1 MYKLFNLIPILFFL
15 LFIELICNNILV
27 SAEILKSYNAKLVE
41 KSIIKSPITNTYF
54 NNELINLYS
63 EKKTTNKLP
72 FQESVV
78 KVNTNIFTC
87 ILENVNSEKICSFLY
102 DCDDES
108 CKNIDRQSNFLVYG
122 KEPIY
127 SIVTPNSGTSLKE
140 VKLQPGEYE
149 ILLKNN
155 DFISSTYCNE
165 IVIDGVSFHEFTA
178 GIDFSQDNNS
188 LLCINLSESCS
199 GIIKSGEMKI
209 CEINKVYIKN
219 LA

>member
-1 MYKLFNLIPILFFL
+1 MYKIFNLIPILFFL
-15 LFIELICNNILV
+15 LFIELISNNILV
-27 SAEILKSYNAKLVE
+27 SGEVLKSYNAKLVE

-54 NNELINLYS
+54 KDLSNLYS
-63 EKKTTNKLP
+63 EKNITNKLQ
-72 FQESVV
+72 FQQSVI

-87 ILENVNSEKICSFLY
+87 ILENVNSEKICSTLY

-108 CKNIDRQSNFLVYG
+108 CKKIDRQSNLIVYG

-155 DFISSTYCNE
+155 DFISSAYCNE

-178 GIDFSQDNNS
+178 GIDFSQDNS
-188 LLCINLSESCS
+188 SILCMNISDSCS
-199 GIIKSGEMKI
+199 GIIKSGETKI
-209 CEINKVYIKN
+209 CEINKVFIKN
-219 LA
+219 LT

>member
-1 MYKLFNLIPILFFL
+1 MYKIFNLIPILFFL
-15 LFIELICNNILV
+15 LFIELISNNILV
-27 SAEILKSYNAKLVE
+27 SGEILKSYNAKLVE

-54 NNELINLYS
+54 KDLSNLYS
-63 EKKTTNKLP
+63 EKNITNKLQ
-72 FQESVV
+72 FQQSVI

-87 ILENVNSEKICSFLY
+87 ILENVNSEKICSTLY

-108 CKNIDRQSNFLVYG
+108 CKKIDRQSNLIVYG

-140 VKLQPGEYE
+140 VKLQPGEYD

-155 DFISSTYCNE
+155 DFISSAYCNE

-178 GIDFSQDNNS
+178 GIDFSQDNS
-188 LLCINLSESCS
+188 SILCMNISDSCS
-199 GIIKSGEMKI
+199 GIIKSGETKI
-209 CEINKVYIKN
+209 CEINKVFIKN
-219 LA
+219 LT

>member
-1 MYKLFNLIPILFFL
+1 MYKIFNLIPILFFL
-15 LFIELICNNILV
+15 LFIELISNNILV
-27 SAEILKSYNAKLVE
+27 SGEILKSYNAKLVE

-54 NNELINLYS
+54 KDLSNLYS
-63 EKKTTNKLP
+63 EKNTKNKLE
-72 FQESVV
+72 FQQSVI

-87 ILENVNSEKICSFLY
+87 ILENVNSEKICSTLY

-108 CKNIDRQSNFLVYG
+108 CKKIDRQSNLIVYG

-155 DFISSTYCNE
+155 DFISSAYCNE

-178 GIDFSQDNNS
+178 GIDFSQDNS
-188 LLCINLSESCS
+188 SILCMNISDSCS
-199 GIIKSGEMKI
+199 GIIKSGETKI
-209 CEINKVYIKN
+209 CEINKVFIKN
-219 LA
+219 LT

>member
-1 MYKLFNLIPILFFL
+1 MYKIFNLIPILFFL

-27 SAEILKSYNAKLVE
+27 SGEILKSYNAKLVE

-54 NNELINLYS
+54 KDLSNLYS
-63 EKKTTNKLP
+63 EKNTKNKLQ
-72 FQESVV
+72 FQQSVI

-87 ILENVNSEKICSFLY
+87 ILENVNSEKICSTLY

-108 CKNIDRQSNFLVYG
+108 CKKIDRQSNLIVYG

-178 GIDFSQDNNS
+178 GIDFSQDNS
-188 LLCINLSESCS
+188 SILCMNISDSCS
-199 GIIKSGEMKI
+199 GIIKSGETKI
-209 CEINKVYIKN
+209 CEINKVFIKN
-219 LA
+219 LT

>member
-1 MYKLFNLIPILFFL
+1 M
-15 LFIELICNNILV
+15 
-27 SAEILKSYNAKLVE
+27 
-41 KSIIKSPITNTYF
+41 
-54 NNELINLYS
+54 YS
-63 EKKTTNKLP
+63 EKNTKNKLQ
-72 FQESVV
+72 FQQSVI

-87 ILENVNSEKICSFLY
+87 ILENVNSEKICSTLY

-108 CKNIDRQSNFLVYG
+108 CKKIDRQSNLIVYG

-178 GIDFSQDNNS
+178 GIDFSQDNS
-188 LLCINLSESCS
+188 SILCMNISDSCS
-199 GIIKSGEMKI
+199 GIIKSGETKI
-209 CEINKVYIKN
+209 CEINKVFIKN
-219 LA
+219 LT

>member
-27 SAEILKSYNAKLVE
+27 SGEILKSYNAKLVE

-54 NNELINLYS
+54 NNELTNLYL

-87 ILENVNSEKICSFLY
+87 ILENVNSEKICSTLY
-102 DCDDES
+102 DCEDEL
-108 CKNIDRQSNFLVYG
+108 CKKIDRQSNLIVYG
-122 KEPIY
+122 KDPIY

-140 VKLQPGEYE
+140 VKLLPGEYE

-188 LLCINLSESCS
+188 ILCINLSDSCS

>member
-1 MYKLFNLIPILFFL
+1 MYKIFNLIPILFFL
-15 LFIELICNNILV
+15 LFIELISNNILV
-27 SAEILKSYNAKLVE
+27 SGEILKSYNAKLVE

-54 NNELINLYS
+54 KDLSNLYS
-63 EKKTTNKLP
+63 EKNITNKLQ
-72 FQESVV
+72 FQQSVI

-87 ILENVNSEKICSFLY
+87 ILENVNSEKICSTLY

-108 CKNIDRQSNFLVYG
+108 CKKIDRQSNLIVYG

-155 DFISSTYCNE
+155 DFISSAYCNE
-165 IVIDGVSFHEFTA
+165 IVIDGVSFHEFTV
-178 GIDFSQDNNS
+178 GIEFSQDNS
-188 LLCINLSESCS
+188 SILCMNISDSCS
-199 GIIKSGEMKI
+199 GIIKSGETKI
-209 CEINKVYIKN
+209 CEINKVFIKN
-219 LA
+219 LT

>member
-1 MYKLFNLIPILFFL
+1 MYKIFNLIPILFFL

-27 SAEILKSYNAKLVE
+27 SGEILKSYNAKLVE

-54 NNELINLYS
+54 KDLSNLYS
-63 EKKTTNKLP
+63 EKNTKNKLQ
-72 FQESVV
+72 FQQSVI

-87 ILENVNSEKICSFLY
+87 ILENVNSEKICSTLY

-108 CKNIDRQSNFLVYG
+108 CKKIDRQSNLIVYG

-155 DFISSTYCNE
+155 DFISSAYCNE

-178 GIDFSQDNNS
+178 GIDFSQDNS
-188 LLCINLSESCS
+188 SILCMNISDSCS
-199 GIIKSGEMKI
+199 GIIKSGETKI
-209 CEINKVYIKN
+209 CEINKVFIKN
-219 LA
+219 LT

>member
-1 MYKLFNLIPILFFL
+1 MYKIFNLIPILFFL
-15 LFIELICNNILV
+15 LFIELISNNILV
-27 SAEILKSYNAKLVE
+27 SGEILKSYNAKLVE

-54 NNELINLYS
+54 KDLSNLYS
-63 EKKTTNKLP
+63 EKNITNKLQ
-72 FQESVV
+72 FQQSVI

-87 ILENVNSEKICSFLY
+87 ILENVNSEKICSTLY

-108 CKNIDRQSNFLVYG
+108 CKKIDRQSNLIVYG

-178 GIDFSQDNNS
+178 GIDFSQDNS
-188 LLCINLSESCS
+188 SILCMNISDSCS
-199 GIIKSGEMKI
+199 GIIKSGETKI
-209 CEINKVYIKN
+209 CEINKVFIKN
-219 LA
+219 LT

>member
-1 MYKLFNLIPILFFL
+1 MYKIFNLIPILFFL

-27 SAEILKSYNAKLVE
+27 SGEILKSYNAKLIE
-41 KSIIKSPITNTYF
+41 KSVIKSPITNTYF
-54 NNELINLYS
+54 NKEISNLYS
-63 EKKTTNKLP
+63 EKKTTNKL
-72 FQESVV
+72 QLQQSVV

-87 ILENVNSEKICSFLY
+87 ILENVNSEKICSTLY

-108 CKNIDRQSNFLVYG
+108 CKKIDRQSNLIVYG

-127 SIVTPNSGTSLKE
+127 SIVTSNSGTSLKE

-165 IVIDGVSFHEFTA
+165 IVIDGVSFHEFTV
-178 GIDFSQDNNS
+178 GIDFSQDNS
-188 LLCINLSESCS
+188 SILCMNISDSCS
-199 GIIKSGEMKI
+199 GIIKSGETKI
-209 CEINKVYIKN
+209 CEINKVFIKN
-219 LA
+219 LT